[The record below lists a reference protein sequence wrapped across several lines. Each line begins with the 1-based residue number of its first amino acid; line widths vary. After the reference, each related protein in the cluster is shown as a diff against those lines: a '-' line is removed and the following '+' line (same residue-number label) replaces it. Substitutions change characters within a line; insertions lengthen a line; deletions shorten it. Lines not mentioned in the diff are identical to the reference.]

1 MLVDNSVYKAEHD
14 AVVEYVKTQIG
25 IDLNAYRDGDGT
37 SPYMT
42 TYWDINGPKLS
53 VNWCGSVGG
62 MDKITQ
68 VNLLQFAAHSSGK
81 LVIEDAGAW
90 IKYIYLKEG

>member
-1 MLVDNSVYKAEHD
+1 MIDNSKYKQNHNKII
-14 AVVEYVKTQIG
+14 EYVKEMTG
-25 IDLNAYRDGDGT
+25 INLNMYRDGDGT

-42 TYWDINGPKLS
+42 TYWDINGPKLC

-68 VNLLQFAAHSSGK
+68 VNLLQFSAHSSGK